1 MCHKR
6 PAYLLAACLCA
17 VAGNAAAINFSATPA
32 EATTIAK
39 EAYLYGYPVVE
50 VYKTLYTQAV
60 DKQGQ
65 NFKAP
70 FNQIGN
76 TAMVFTPRDTAFV
89 TPNSDTPYSF
99 LWMDLRTEPLVL
111 TLPAIEDGRYYSTQ
125 LIDLYTQN
133 FAYLGTRTTGNK
145 GGNFMIT
152 GPGWTGEKPAGI
164 DAVIPSE
171 SAIAYG
177 LYRTQL
183 FDDKDLTKVKD
194 IQRGYRVQPLS
205 RFLEKPEPAAAPDV
219 DWPAPVADM
228 SDSPELFR
236 YLNFMLA
243 FAQPQPSEAALRER
257 FRKIGIDPGQP
268 YNLNELTTEQRKSLE
283 DGIAAGKA
291 EFAKFKKDKV
301 DTHQISSGDLFG
313 SREHLHN
320 NYLYRYAGANMGIF
334 GNSAAEANY
343 IGYFVDNQ
351 QHPVD
356 ASKHSYTLHFNKG
369 ALPPANAFWSLTM
382 YDGKN
387 KLLVD
392 NPINR
397 YLINSRMLPD
407 LKRNTD
413 GSVTLYVQ
421 HKAPASELQNNWLP
435 APDGPFYGVLRIY
448 MPKPEV
454 ASGEWKMP
462 LLTPVVSQT
471 PP

>member
-1 MCHKR
+1 
-6 PAYLLAACLCA
+6 
-17 VAGNAAAINFSATPA
+17 
-32 EATTIAK
+32 
-39 EAYLYGYPVVE
+39 
-50 VYKTLYTQAV
+50 
-60 DKQGQ
+60 
-65 NFKAP
+65 
-70 FNQIGN
+70 
-76 TAMVFTPRDTAFV
+76 
-89 TPNSDTPYSF
+89 
-99 LWMDLRTEPLVL
+99 
-111 TLPAIEDGRYYSTQ
+111 
-125 LIDLYTQN
+125 
-133 FAYLGTRTTGNK
+133 
-145 GGNFMIT
+145 
-152 GPGWTGEKPAGI
+152 
-164 DAVIPSE
+164 
-171 SAIAYG
+171 
-177 LYRTQL
+177 
-183 FDDKDLTKVKD
+183 
-194 IQRGYRVQPLS
+194 
-205 RFLEKPEPAAAPDV
+205 
-219 DWPAPVADM
+219 
-228 SDSPELFR
+228 
-236 YLNFMLA
+236 
-243 FAQPQPSEAALRER
+243 
-257 FRKIGIDPGQP
+257 
-268 YNLNELTTEQRKSLE
+268 
-283 DGIAAGKA
+283 
-291 EFAKFKKDKV
+291 
-301 DTHQISSGDLFG
+301 
-313 SREHLHN
+313 
-320 NYLYRYAGANMGIF
+320 MGIF

-356 ASKHSYTLHFNKG
+356 ASKHSYTLHFNKD